1 MADHTGIDPRTLD
14 DDALIEELTHLHET
28 RTTTLRHGADDALQA
43 HTQRTSELEDE
54 YLRRNPGREVD
65 PGRTRE
71 GARGR

>member
-1 MADHTGIDPRTLD
+1 MADDIGIDPSNLD
-14 DDALIEELTHLHET
+14 DDALMAELTHLHDT

-43 HTQRTSELEDE
+43 HTHRTQQLEDE